1 MARIHVKMRSGVAV
15 VAIKLSLMGCAATP
29 QATTPPPPPVATPAE
44 AAKPPVALQ
53 YLYGSAEAAIAV
65 RATNARIAEYGLAR
79 IKQRPT
85 DSVILATGATMDAPR
100 FEPSG
105 TKPFAAVFDAD
116 ETLIWN
122 LGPMRY
128 FAEQG
133 IAFDPKVW
141 DQWEKTGAGKAVA
154 MPGTVEMV
162 NRLRAAGII
171 VIANTNRSA
180 ANAKG
185 SEDTLRAAGLG
196 EFKHGET
203 LFLMG
208 DDAGGSSKDGRRAA
222 IASKYC
228 VIILGGDQ
236 LGDFSQQFNV
246 KDLPAAQRMALAT
259 SAGAGAGATALWDK
273 GWFLFPNPVYGPWEK
288 LGWGDAF
295 PSDKQWEPSQ

>member
-15 VAIKLSLMGCAATP
+15 VAITLSLMGCAATP

-100 FEPSG
+100 FEPCA

-128 FAEQG
+128 FAEKG
-133 IAFDPKVW
+133 SSYDPKIW

-154 MPGTVEMV
+154 MPGTVEMLA
-162 NRLRAAGII
+162 RLRAAGIT
-171 VIANTNRSA
+171 VVANTNRSA

-196 EFKHGET
+196 DFKHGET

-208 DDAGGSSKDGRRAA
+208 DDANGSSKDGRRAT
-222 IASKYC
+222 IASRYC
-228 VIILGGDQ
+228 VIILAGDQ

-246 KDLPAAQRMALAT
+246 KDLPAATRTAIAT
-259 SAGAGAGATALWDK
+259 GPAAAALWDK
-273 GWFLFPNPVYGPWEK
+273 GWFLFPNSVYGPWEK
-288 LGWGDAF
+288 LGWDDTF
-295 PSDKQWEPSQ
+295 PSDTNWEPK

>member
-1 MARIHVKMRSGVAV
+1 MRGLALT
-15 VAIKLSLMGCAATP
+15 AGLLLAGCASAP
-29 QATTPPPPPVATPAE
+29 AEVATTPPPAAAAPAE
-44 AAKPPVALQ
+44 AGKPPVPLQ

-65 RATNARIAEYGLAR
+65 RAVNARIASYGVWR
-79 IKQRPT
+79 VKERPQ
-85 DSVILATGATMDAPR
+85 DSVVLAPGATMDAPR
-100 FEPSG
+100 FEPCG
-105 TKPFAAVFDAD
+105 DKPFAAVFDAD

-122 LGPMRY
+122 IAPMRL
-128 FAEQG
+128 FAEKG
-133 IAFDPKVW
+133 GAFDLAVW
-141 DQWEKTGAGKAVA
+141 DQWEKTGAGKAKA

-162 NRLRAAGII
+162 NALRAAGIT

-180 ANAKG
+180 GNARG

-208 DDAGGSSKDGRRAA
+208 DDAGGSSKDPRRAT

-236 LGDFSQQFNV
+236 LGDFSQQFNA

-259 SAGAGAGATALWDK
+259 GAAATALWDK
-273 GWFLFPNPVYGPWEK
+273 GWFLFPNPVYGPWQT
-288 LGWGDAF
+288 LGQDDVFSTDSEWK
-295 PSDKQWEPSQ
+295 PR

>member
-1 MARIHVKMRSGVAV
+1 MRGF
-15 VAIKLSLMGCAATP
+15 AIGSALLLAGCAGAPAEVPTAP
-29 QATTPPPPPVATPAE
+29 APPPAALPSQ
-44 AAKPPVALQ
+44 AAKLPVALQ
-53 YLYGSAEAAIAV
+53 YLYGSPEAALAV
-65 RATNARIAEYGLAR
+65 RATNARIAHYGAWR
-79 IKQRPT
+79 IKQRPK
-85 DSVILATGATMDAPR
+85 DSVVLAPGASVDAPV
-100 FEPSG
+100 FEPCG
-105 TKPFAAVFDAD
+105 NKPFAAVFDAD

-128 FAEQG
+128 FAEKG
-133 IAFDPKVW
+133 TAFDPDIW
-141 DQWEKTGAGKAVA
+141 DKWEKSGAGKAVA

-162 NRLRAAGII
+162 NALRAAGII
-171 VIANTNRSA
+171 VIANTNRST

-208 DDAGGSSKDGRRAA
+208 DDAGGSSKDGRRAT
-222 IASKYC
+222 IASRYC

-259 SAGAGAGATALWDK
+259 SAGAAALWDK

-295 PSDKQWEPSQ
+295 PSDKQWEPK

>member
-1 MARIHVKMRSGVAV
+1 MRGF
-15 VAIKLSLMGCAATP
+15 AITASLLLAGCASAP
-29 QATTPPPPPVATPAE
+29 VEVATTPPQPSAPAPAE

-53 YLYGSAEAAIAV
+53 YLYGSPEAAVAV
-65 RATNARIAEYGLAR
+65 RATNARIADYGVWR
-79 IKQRPT
+79 VKERPK
-85 DSVILATGATMDAPR
+85 DSVVLAPGATIDAPA
-100 FEPSG
+100 FEPCG
-105 TKPFAAVFDAD
+105 DKPFAAVFDAD

-122 LGPMRY
+122 LGPMRI
-128 FAEQG
+128 FAQSG
-133 IAFDPKVW
+133 YDPKIW

-162 NRLRAAGII
+162 TRLRAAGIT

-180 ANAKG
+180 ANARG

-203 LFLMG
+203 LFLLG
-208 DDAGGSSKDGRRAA
+208 DYADGSSKDGRRGA

-259 SAGAGAGATALWDK
+259 SAGATALWDK

-288 LGWGDAF
+288 LGWDDAF
-295 PSDKQWEPSQ
+295 PSDKNWEPK

>member
-1 MARIHVKMRSGVAV
+1 MVLTALLLA
-15 VAIKLSLMGCAATP
+15 GCASAPAELATAP
-29 QATTPPPPPVATPAE
+29 APPTAPMSAE

-65 RATNARIAEYGLAR
+65 RATNARIADYALRR
-79 IKQRPT
+79 IRERPK
-85 DSVILATGATMDAPR
+85 DSVVLAPSASMSAPL
-100 FEPSG
+100 FEPCG
-105 TKPFAAVFDAD
+105 NKPFAAVFDAD

-133 IAFDPKVW
+133 SSYDPKIW
-141 DQWEKTGAGKAVA
+141 DQWEQTGAGKAVA
-154 MPGTVEMV
+154 MPGTADMLA
-162 NRLRAAGII
+162 RLRAAGIA

-208 DDAGGSSKDGRRAA
+208 DDATGSSKDGRRAT

-228 VIILGGDQ
+228 VILMAGDQ

-259 SAGAGAGATALWDK
+259 SAAANALWDQ

-288 LGWGDAF
+288 LGWDDVF
-295 PSDKQWEPSQ
+295 PAASNWTPE

>member
-1 MARIHVKMRSGVAV
+1 MMRC
-15 VAIKLSLMGCAATP
+15 VAITASLLLAGCANAP
-29 QATTPPPPPVATPAE
+29 AEVVTTPSAPAE

-53 YLYGSAEAAIAV
+53 YLYGSPEAAVAV
-65 RATNARIAEYGLAR
+65 RATNARIADYGVWR
-79 IKQRPT
+79 IRQRPK
-85 DSVILATGATMDAPR
+85 DSVVLAPGATMDAPA
-100 FEPSG
+100 FEPCG
-105 TKPFAAVFDAD
+105 NKPFAAVFDAD

-122 LGPMRY
+122 LGPMRV
-128 FAEQG
+128 FAQS
-133 IAFDPKVW
+133 AYDPKIW
-141 DQWEKTGAGKAVA
+141 DQWEKTGAGKAAA
-154 MPGTVEMV
+154 MPGSVEMV
-162 NRLRAAGII
+162 NRLRAAGIT
-171 VIANTNRSA
+171 VVANTNRSA

-196 EFKHGET
+196 EVKHGET

-208 DDAGGSSKDGRRAA
+208 DDATGSSKDGRRAT

-259 SAGAGAGATALWDK
+259 SAAAANLWDK

-288 LGWGDAF
+288 LGWDDAF

>member
-1 MARIHVKMRSGVAV
+1 MTISKRSHWIWTIAAFGLA
-15 VAIKLSLMGCAATP
+15 GCAS
-29 QATTPPPPPVATPAE
+29 PPAEVATAPAPPAAAAPTE
-44 AAKPPVALQ
+44 PAKPPVALQ
-53 YLYGSAEAAIAV
+53 YLYGSPEAAVVV
-65 RATNARIAEYGLAR
+65 RATNARIADYGVWR
-79 IKQRPT
+79 IKQRPK
-85 DSVILATGATMDAPR
+85 DSVVLAAGATMDAPA
-100 FEPSG
+100 FEPCG
-105 TKPFAAVFDAD
+105 DKPFAAVFDAD

-122 LGPMRY
+122 LGPMRH
-128 FAEQG
+128 FAQS
-133 IAFDPKVW
+133 AYDPKVW
-141 DQWEKTGAGKAVA
+141 DQWEKTGAGKAAA
-154 MPGTVEMV
+154 MPGSVEMV
-162 NRLRAAGII
+162 TRLRAAGIT

-180 ANAKG
+180 ANAQG

-196 EFKHGET
+196 AFKHGET

-208 DDAGGSSKDGRRAA
+208 DDATGSSKDGRRAT

-259 SAGAGAGATALWDK
+259 SAGATDLWDK

>member
-1 MARIHVKMRSGVAV
+1 MRSLALT
-15 VAIKLSLMGCAATP
+15 AALLLAGCASAPAEVATAP
-29 QATTPPPPPVATPAE
+29 APPPAPLPAPAPAPAE

-53 YLYGSAEAAIAV
+53 YLYGSPEAAVAV
-65 RATNARIAEYGLAR
+65 RATNARIVDYAVGR
-79 IKQRPT
+79 IKQRPE
-85 DSVILATGATMDAPR
+85 DSVVLAPGAGVDAPA
-100 FEPSG
+100 FEPCG
-105 TKPFAAVFDAD
+105 NKPFAAVFDAD

-128 FAEQG
+128 FAERG
-133 IAFDPKVW
+133 TAFDPKIW

-154 MPGTVEMV
+154 MPGSVDMV
-162 NRLRAAGII
+162 NALRAAGITVI
-171 VIANTNRSA
+171 VNTNRSA

-196 EFKHGET
+196 EFKHGKT

-208 DDAGGSSKDGRRAA
+208 DDAGGSSKDGRRAT

-259 SAGAGAGATALWDK
+259 SAGATALWDK

-288 LGWGDAF
+288 LGWDDAF
-295 PSDKQWEPSQ
+295 PSDKQWEPSR

>member
-1 MARIHVKMRSGVAV
+1 MRSFAV
-15 VAIKLSLMGCAATP
+15 TAALLLAGCASAP
-29 QATTPPPPPVATPAE
+29 AEVATAPAPPPAE

-53 YLYGSAEAAIAV
+53 YLYGSPEAAVAV
-65 RATNARIAEYGLAR
+65 RATNARIADYGVWR
-79 IKQRPT
+79 IRERPK
-85 DSVILATGATMDAPR
+85 DSVVLTAGATMDAPA
-100 FEPSG
+100 FEPCG
-105 TKPFAAVFDAD
+105 NKPFAAVFDAD

-128 FAEQG
+128 FAEKG
-133 IAFDPKVW
+133 TAFDPKIW

-154 MPGTVEMV
+154 MPGSVEMV
-162 NRLRAAGII
+162 NKLRAAGIA

-208 DDAGGSSKDGRRAA
+208 DDAGGSSKDGRRAT

-246 KDLPAAQRMALAT
+246 KDLPTAQRMALAT
-259 SAGAGAGATALWDK
+259 TAAAANLWDK

-288 LGWGDAF
+288 LGWDDAF
-295 PSDKQWEPSQ
+295 PSDKQWEPN

>member
-1 MARIHVKMRSGVAV
+1 MRRF
-15 VAIKLSLMGCAATP
+15 AIGATALLAGCASAP
-29 QATTPPPPPVATPAE
+29 AEVASTPPLPAAAPE

-53 YLYGSAEAAIAV
+53 YLYGSPEAAVAV
-65 RATNARIAEYGLAR
+65 RATNARIADYGVWR
-79 IKQRPT
+79 VKQRPQ
-85 DSVILATGATMDAPR
+85 DSVVLAPGAGVDAPA
-100 FEPSG
+100 FEPCG
-105 TKPFAAVFDAD
+105 TKPYAAVFDAD

-128 FAEQG
+128 FAEKG
-133 IAFDPKVW
+133 TAFDPKIW

-162 NRLRAAGII
+162 ARLRAAGIT

-228 VIILGGDQ
+228 VIILAGDQ

-259 SAGAGAGATALWDK
+259 SAGAAALWDK

-288 LGWGDAF
+288 MGWGDIF
-295 PSDKQWEPSQ
+295 PSDKNWEPK

>member
-1 MARIHVKMRSGVAV
+1 MRSFAV
-15 VAIKLSLMGCAATP
+15 TAALLLAGCASAP
-29 QATTPPPPPVATPAE
+29 AEVAKAPAPPP
-44 AAKPPVALQ
+44 AAWRLQ
-53 YLYGSAEAAIAV
+53 YLYGSPEAAVAV
-65 RATNARIAEYGLAR
+65 RATNARIADYGVWR
-79 IKQRPT
+79 IRERPK
-85 DSVILATGATMDAPR
+85 DSVVLTAGATMDAPA
-100 FEPSG
+100 FEPCG
-105 TKPFAAVFDAD
+105 NKPFAAVFDAD

-128 FAEQG
+128 FAEKG
-133 IAFDPKVW
+133 TAFDPKIW

-154 MPGTVEMV
+154 MPGSVEMV
-162 NRLRAAGII
+162 NKLRAAGIA

-208 DDAGGSSKDGRRAA
+208 DDAGGSSKDGRRAT

-259 SAGAGAGATALWDK
+259 SAAANLWDK

-288 LGWGDAF
+288 LGWDDAF
-295 PSDKQWEPSQ
+295 PSDKQWEPN

>member
-1 MARIHVKMRSGVAV
+1 MRSLGIA
-15 VAIKLSLMGCAATP
+15 ATLLLAGCATVPAEVATAP
-29 QATTPPPPPVATPAE
+29 ALPPTPAE
-44 AAKPPVALQ
+44 AAKPPAQLQ
-53 YLYGSAEAAIAV
+53 YLYGSPEAAVAV
-65 RATNARIAEYGLAR
+65 RATNARIADYGLWRSKAR
-79 IKQRPT
+79 PK
-85 DSVILATGATMDAPR
+85 DSVVLAPGATIDAPA
-100 FEPSG
+100 FEPCG
-105 TKPFAAVFDAD
+105 DKPFAAVFDAD

-122 LGPMRY
+122 LGPMRI
-128 FAEQG
+128 FAQSG
-133 IAFDPKVW
+133 YDPKIW

-154 MPGTVEMV
+154 MPGSVEMV
-162 NRLRAAGII
+162 TKLRAAGIT

-180 ANAKG
+180 ANAQG

-208 DDAGGSSKDGRRAA
+208 DDADGSSKDGRRAT

-259 SAGAGAGATALWDK
+259 SAAAAALWDK

-288 LGWGDAF
+288 LGWDDAF
-295 PSDKQWEPSQ
+295 PSDKQWEPK

>member
-1 MARIHVKMRSGVAV
+1 MSKAGFRIESGGVAV
-15 VAIKLSLMGCAATP
+15 AIALSLAGCAATP
-29 QATTPPPPPVATPAE
+29 DATVSVPPPPGPALAE

-53 YLYGSAEAAIAV
+53 YLYGSPEAAVAV
-65 RATNARIAEYGLAR
+65 RATNARIADYGVWR
-79 IKQRPT
+79 IKQRPK
-85 DSVILATGATMDAPR
+85 DSVVLAPGATMDAPV
-100 FEPSG
+100 FEPCG
-105 TKPFAAVFDAD
+105 DKPFAAVFDAD

-122 LGPMRY
+122 LGPMRH
-128 FAEQG
+128 FAEKG
-133 IAFDPKVW
+133 TSFDPKVW

-162 NRLRAAGII
+162 NALRAAGIA

-222 IASKYC
+222 IAAKYC

-259 SAGAGAGATALWDK
+259 SAGATALWDK

-288 LGWGDAF
+288 LGWDDAF
-295 PSDKQWEPSQ
+295 PSDKKWEPK

>member
-1 MARIHVKMRSGVAV
+1 MKAHLIPISALLL
-15 VAIKLSLMGCAATP
+15 AGCAATP
-29 QATTPPPPPVATPAE
+29 ARVATAPTPPPTASLAG

-53 YLYGSAEAAIAV
+53 YLYGSPEAAVAV
-65 RATNARIAEYGLAR
+65 RATNARIADYGMWR
-79 IKQRPT
+79 IKERPK
-85 DSVILATGATMDAPR
+85 DSVVLAAGATMDAPR
-100 FEPSG
+100 FEPCG
-105 TKPFAAVFDAD
+105 NKPFAAVFDAD

-128 FAEQG
+128 FAEKG
-133 IAFDPKVW
+133 STYDPKIW

-154 MPGTVEMV
+154 MPGSVEMV
-162 NRLRAAGII
+162 NKLRAAGIT

-180 ANAKG
+180 TNARG
-185 SEDTLRAAGLG
+185 NEDTLRAAGLG
-196 EFKHGET
+196 EYKHGET

-208 DDAGGSSKDGRRAA
+208 DDSDGSSKDPRRAT

-246 KDLPAAQRMALAT
+246 KDMPAAQRMALAT
-259 SAGAGAGATALWDK
+259 SAGATALWDK

-288 LGWGDAF
+288 LGWDETF
-295 PSDKQWEPSQ
+295 PSDKQWEPK

>member
-1 MARIHVKMRSGVAV
+1 MLPVHVGTGSGA
-15 VAIKLSLMGCAATP
+15 ATILTALLLAGCASAPGEVATAP
-29 QATTPPPPPVATPAE
+29 TPPTATPAE

-53 YLYGSAEAAIAV
+53 YLYGSAEATIAV
-65 RATNARIAEYGLAR
+65 RATNARIADYGLAR

-85 DSVILATGATMDAPR
+85 DSVILATGATMTAPR
-100 FEPSG
+100 FEPCG
-105 TKPFAAVFDAD
+105 NKPFAAVFDAD

-128 FAEQG
+128 FAEKG
-133 IAFDPKVW
+133 SAFDPKIW

-154 MPGTVEMV
+154 MPGTADMLGE
-162 NRLRAAGII
+162 LRAAGITI
-171 VIANTNRSA
+171 VANTNRAA

-208 DDAGGSSKDGRRAA
+208 DDATGSSKDMRRAA

-228 VIILGGDQ
+228 VILMAGDQ

-246 KDLPAAQRMALAT
+246 RDLPAPQRAALAA
-259 SAGAGAGATALWDK
+259 SPAAAALWDK
-273 GWFLFPNPVYGPWEK
+273 GWFLFPNSVYGPWEK
-288 LGWGDAF
+288 LGWDETF
-295 PSDKQWEPSQ
+295 PSDTKWEPK

>member
-1 MARIHVKMRSGVAV
+1 MRRFAPI
-15 VAIKLSLMGCAATP
+15 AALLLAGCASAPAEVATAP
-29 QATTPPPPPVATPAE
+29 APPPAALPAPAPAA

-53 YLYGSAEAAIAV
+53 YLYGSPEAAVAV
-65 RATNARIAEYGLAR
+65 RATNARIADYGVGR
-79 IKQRPT
+79 TKQRPK
-85 DSVILATGATMDAPR
+85 DSVVLAPGATMEAPS
-100 FEPSG
+100 FAPCG
-105 TKPFAAVFDAD
+105 DKPFAAVFDAD

-128 FAEQG
+128 FAEKG
-133 IAFDPKVW
+133 TAFDPKIW
-141 DQWEKTGAGKAVA
+141 DQWEKTGAGKAA
-154 MPGTVEMV
+154 PMPGSVEMV
-162 NRLRAAGII
+162 TRLRAAGIA

-208 DDAGGSSKDGRRAA
+208 DDAGGSSKDLRRAT

-228 VIILGGDQ
+228 VIILAGDQ
-236 LGDFSQQFNV
+236 LGDFSQQFNG
-246 KDLPAAQRMALAT
+246 KDLPAAERMALAT
-259 SAGAGAGATALWDK
+259 SAGATALWDK

>member
-1 MARIHVKMRSGVAV
+1 MRALPFVA
-15 VAIKLSLMGCAATP
+15 ALLLGGCASAP
-29 QATTPPPPPVATPAE
+29 AEVATTPAPPSAE

-53 YLYGSAEAAIAV
+53 YLYGSPEAAVAV
-65 RATNARIAEYGLAR
+65 RATNARIADYGVGR
-79 IKQRPT
+79 IKQRPK
-85 DSVILATGATMDAPR
+85 DSVVLAPGATMDAPT
-100 FEPSG
+100 FEPCG
-105 TKPFAAVFDAD
+105 NKPFAAVFDAD

-128 FAEQG
+128 FAEKG
-133 IAFDPKVW
+133 TAFDVKVW
-141 DQWEKTGAGKAVA
+141 DQWEKTGAGKAAA
-154 MPGTVEMV
+154 MPGSVEMV
-162 NRLRAAGII
+162 NKLRAAGIT

-208 DDAGGSSKDGRRAA
+208 DDAGGSSKDPRRAT

-246 KDLPAAQRMALAT
+246 KDLLAAQRMALAT
-259 SAGAGAGATALWDK
+259 SAGAAALWDK
-273 GWFLFPNPVYGPWEK
+273 GWFLVPNADYGPWEK
-288 LGWGDAF
+288 LGWDDAF
-295 PSDKQWEPSQ
+295 PSDKNWEPN

>member
-1 MARIHVKMRSGVAV
+1 MRSLALT
-15 VAIKLSLMGCAATP
+15 AALLLAGCASAP
-29 QATTPPPPPVATPAE
+29 AEVAPAPPPAHPPASAPAD

-53 YLYGSAEAAIAV
+53 YLYGSPEAAVAV
-65 RATNARIAEYGLAR
+65 RATNARIVDYAVGR
-79 IKQRPT
+79 IKQRPE
-85 DSVILATGATMDAPR
+85 DSVVLAPGAGVDAPA
-100 FEPSG
+100 FEPCG
-105 TKPFAAVFDAD
+105 NKPFAAVFDAD

-128 FAEQG
+128 FAERG
-133 IAFDPKVW
+133 TAFDPKIW

-154 MPGTVEMV
+154 MPGSVDMV
-162 NRLRAAGII
+162 NALRAAGITVI
-171 VIANTNRSA
+171 VNTNRSA

-208 DDAGGSSKDGRRAA
+208 DDAGGSSKDGRRAT

-259 SAGAGAGATALWDK
+259 STGTTALWDK

-288 LGWGDAF
+288 LGWDDAF
-295 PSDKQWEPSQ
+295 PSDKQWEPSR

>member
-1 MARIHVKMRSGVAV
+1 MRGF
-15 VAIKLSLMGCAATP
+15 AIGSALLLAGCAGAPAEVPTAP
-29 QATTPPPPPVATPAE
+29 APPPAALPSQ

-53 YLYGSAEAAIAV
+53 YLYGSPEAALAV
-65 RATNARIAEYGLAR
+65 RATNARIAHYGAWR
-79 IKQRPT
+79 IKQRPK
-85 DSVILATGATMDAPR
+85 DSVVLAPGASVDAPV
-100 FEPSG
+100 FEPCG
-105 TKPFAAVFDAD
+105 NKPFAAVFDAD

-128 FAEQG
+128 FAEKG
-133 IAFDPKVW
+133 TAFDPDIW
-141 DQWEKTGAGKAVA
+141 DKWEKSGAGKAVA

-162 NRLRAAGII
+162 NALRAAGII
-171 VIANTNRSA
+171 VIANTNRST

-208 DDAGGSSKDGRRAA
+208 DDAGGSSKDGRRAT
-222 IASKYC
+222 IASRYC

-259 SAGAGAGATALWDK
+259 SAGAAALWDK

-295 PSDKQWEPSQ
+295 PSDKQWEPK